1 MVRRPLVVMVIM
13 RTVMVN
19 PDSGV
24 SLSKVSV
31 VSYTGTIYVVETP
44 LCFFMKKC
52 CVDQIVIHDR
62 LTIELLYLMHLK
74 IHLL

>member
-1 MVRRPLVVMVIM
+1 MVGRPSVVMVIM

-44 LCFFMKKC
+44 LCFFDEKML
-52 CVDQIVIHDR
+52 R
-62 LTIELLYLMHLK
+62 
-74 IHLL
+74 